1 MQISNFKNINYNIN
15 RKEKLSTIGEIL
27 LMHILPQIKKL
38 FIEYIPTIAFMA
50 LNLMILDDQ
59 NTFIMIGL
67 IC

>member
-1 MQISNFKNINYNIN
+1 
-15 RKEKLSTIGEIL
+15 
-27 LMHILPQIKKL
+27 MHILPQIKKL
-38 FIEYIPTIAFMA
+38 FIEYIPTVTFMA

>member
-1 MQISNFKNINYNIN
+1 
-15 RKEKLSTIGEIL
+15 
-27 LMHILPQIKKL
+27 MHILPQIKKL

-59 NTFIMIGL
+59 NTLIMIGL